1 MYVNY
6 VFKHIFG
13 FWLWT
18 FLVIQH
24 YYFIIIDESAPN
36 FLNQSIVGMSESREF
51 LIITISLVSSFN
63 DMLISD
69 EENQLLRT
77 E

>member
-24 YYFIIIDESAPN
+24 YYFIIDESAPN
-36 FLNQSIVGMSESREF
+36 FLNQSINQLLGC

>member
-36 FLNQSIVGMSESREF
+36 FLNQSINQLLGC